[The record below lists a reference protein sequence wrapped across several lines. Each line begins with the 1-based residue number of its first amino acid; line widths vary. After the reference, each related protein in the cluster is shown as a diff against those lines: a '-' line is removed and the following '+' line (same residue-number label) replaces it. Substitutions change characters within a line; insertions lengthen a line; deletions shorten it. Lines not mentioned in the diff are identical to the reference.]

1 MSATSAQPTVPD
13 RAPRAVEHRA
23 AVRRERMIRRLPKP
37 AWCLVL
43 ALLAALAPAARAQVP
58 ARSHAAASSLSVG
71 LNIGFNPM
79 APSPGISHEI
89 AVASALHAQI
99 VRVTVPWYVFAPIAA
114 QQNEPGPTAA
124 LSQLLEDAQ
133 SRGIRVI
140 LTVDGTPCWASSAPP
155 SLLRTCSP
163 RRGGAAHAWPPQDP
177 ATYAAFVAFLAQ
189 RFGGTSLAA
198 IEIWNEPDQ
207 SNQAYFAGPDKVQR
221 YAAILRA
228 AYPAIK
234 QADSSVLVLGGSL
247 VGPKGLFL
255 KALYAAGIKGYYDA
269 LAVHFYTLTLASLR
283 AIHEVQLAN
292 GDTTPLWLDEF
303 GWSSCYPR
311 QRIEEEQAC
320 VTPSTQA
327 ANLADTIHAIARL
340 PYVSAAVVYKLQDS
354 PGEQF
359 GVLTASGVRKPS
371 FAALARA
378 FAAPLAPLQPVS
390 VRLRR
395 SGHEVVASGSGP
407 VGEYME
413 LEAFE
418 GALLRYRAIFV
429 LDRFNRFT
437 IQLPS
442 VLSSRNLSV
451 KVYQYGIGPAYAAQ
465 AGI

>member
-1 MSATSAQPTVPD
+1 MSATSAQPTAPGC
-13 RAPRAVEHRA
+13 APRAVERHAGGRP
-23 AVRRERMIRRLPKP
+23 ERMIRRLSKP
-37 AWCLVL
+37 ACCLAL
-43 ALLAALAPAARAQVP
+43 ALLAALAPGAGAHIPTGA
-58 ARSHAAASSLSVG
+58 HKAASSLSVG
-71 LNIGFNPM
+71 LNIGFNPQ
-79 APSPGISHEI
+79 APGPGIGHEI
-89 AVASALHAQI
+89 ALAHALHAQI
-99 VRVTVPWYVFAPIAA
+99 VRVAVPWYVFAPLGP
-114 QQNEPGPTAA
+114 QQTEPGPQAA
-124 LSQLLEDAQ
+124 LSELLEDAQ

-177 ATYAAFVAFLAQ
+177 ASYAAFVASLAQ
-189 RFGGTSLAA
+189 RYRGTSLAA

-207 SNQAYFAGPDKVQR
+207 SNQAYFAGPEKVQR

-234 QADSSVLVLGGSL
+234 RADSAVLVLGGSL

-359 GVLTASGVRKPS
+359 GVLTAGGARKPS

-378 FAAPLAPLQPVS
+378 FAAPLAPLQPVT

-395 SGHEVVASGSGP
+395 AGRR

-413 LEAFE
+413 LEAFD

-429 LDRFNRFT
+429 LDRFNRFA

-442 VLSSRNLSV
+442 VLGSRNLSV
-451 KVYQYGIGPAYAAQ
+451 EVYQYGIGPAHAAS